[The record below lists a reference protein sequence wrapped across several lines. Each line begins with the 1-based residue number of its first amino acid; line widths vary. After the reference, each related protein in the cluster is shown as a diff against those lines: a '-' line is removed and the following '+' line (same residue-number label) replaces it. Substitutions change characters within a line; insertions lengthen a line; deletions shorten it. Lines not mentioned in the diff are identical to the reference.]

1 MTETIDV
8 RKVRIDDLDALQTI
22 SRDTFS
28 ETFAAMNKAEDM
40 EKYLS
45 VNLSKKQLLRELE
58 NPASD
63 FYFAMH
69 EERVIGYIKINHGDA
84 QMEPQDT
91 PAIEIEKLYVMREYH
106 GKYIGALLLDT
117 ARLVAKLYKVESI
130 WLGVWE
136 KNERAILFYQKH
148 GFQQY
153 GQHLFMLGNDA
164 QTDLLMR
171 LQLH

>member
-1 MTETIDV
+1 MTETIDIRRV
-8 RKVRIDDLDALQTI
+8 VLSDLADLQKI

-28 ETFAAMNKAEDM
+28 ETFAALNKAEDM
-40 EKYLS
+40 EKYLQH
-45 VNLSKKQLLRELE
+45 NLSTEQVLREFN

-69 EERVIGYIKINHGDA
+69 EQQAIGYIKINHGDA
-84 QMEPQDT
+84 QMEPQDA
-91 PAIEIEKLYVMREYH
+91 PAIEIEKLYVMRAYH
-106 GKYIGALLLDT
+106 GKYIGELLLDT
-117 ARLVAKLYKVESI
+117 AKLVAKLYKAESI

-136 KNERAILFYQKH
+136 KNERAILFYKKH

-171 LQLH
+171 LKLN

>member
-45 VNLSKKQLLRELE
+45 VNLSKEQLLRELE
-58 NPASD
+58 NPESD

-69 EERVIGYIKINHGDA
+69 EERVIGYLKINHGDA